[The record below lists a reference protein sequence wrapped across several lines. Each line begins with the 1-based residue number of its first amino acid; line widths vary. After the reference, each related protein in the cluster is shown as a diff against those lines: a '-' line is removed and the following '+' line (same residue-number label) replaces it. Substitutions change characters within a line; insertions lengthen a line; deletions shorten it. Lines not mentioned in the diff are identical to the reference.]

1 MKTTLPIYIVSMEMQ
16 FSNDILYAT
25 TDGQDAIEF
34 FDNKCKFI
42 SNRICYC
49 LYEIIGESKTIIKI
63 K

>member
-42 SNRICYC
+42 SNRI
-49 LYEIIGESKTIIKI
+49 LPIN
-63 K
+63 